1 MTRVRKYLPTVV
13 LMLVAVFLSA
23 GLASA
28 GNLDAPRNDSPPS
41 QAGITEGAA
50 AQERL
55 AGGAPGSVKTSAG
68 GSVSVERRGV
78 VLSCSVV
85 RWSRGR
91 KPVLTLECPGSRQA
105 DAVRVYIKLSWMEP
119 SDRPDIYH
127 DIVAPEGTSV
137 MFRSNDDGAFVW
149 LTLRPVGGDKAWSTW
164 VSFNEL
170 VGLEV
175 HSKDS
180 SKE

>member
-1 MTRVRKYLPTVV
+1 
-13 LMLVAVFLSA
+13 MLVAVFLSA

-28 GNLDAPRNDSPPS
+28 GNVDAPRDDSPPS
-41 QAGITEGAA
+41 QAGMAEGEA
-50 AQERL
+50 AQQHL
-55 AGGAPGSVKTSAG
+55 AGGAPGSVETSAG
-68 GSVSVERRGV
+68 RSVSLERRGV

-91 KPVLTLECPGSRQA
+91 QKPVLTLACPGSGAA
-105 DAVRVYIKLSWMEP
+105 DAVRVYIKLSWMELG
-119 SDRPDIYH
+119 DRPDNYQ
-127 DIVAPEGTSV
+127 DIVAPPHTAT

-149 LTLRPVGGDKAWSTW
+149 LTVRPAGGDKAWSTW

-175 HSKDS
+175 HGKDS
-180 SKE
+180 NKE